1 LAQGLWLESS
11 GGRDPPGGT
20 LPVRLPPMPPM
31 DQSPVLAWLAA
42 SVRILQRRVERLEKC
57 SPSVPVRGLN
67 PEARPFQPQLSK
79 EALAGSWQ
87 PLFDDFALD
96 KARLARSGSGSTRPS
111 LAGGGT
117 RVLPSTRS
125 CPTPTSPAP
134 RRCASLSAATTAG
147 GGTSALPCTSACPT
161 STWPTPTSP
170 APRRCA
176 SLSAATTAGGGTSA
190 LPCTSACPTST
201 WPTPTSPAPRRCAS
215 LGAAT
220 TAGGGTQAAPTDH
233 RYVYSKY
240 HQGGYY
246 VTDYCKHAKDAAD
259 RDFQVFWDTLTA
271 EERDAYLQELQ
282 YDAAM
287 ASDGDS
293 SVNDD

>member
-1 LAQGLWLESS
+1 
-11 GGRDPPGGT
+11 
-20 LPVRLPPMPPM
+20 MPPM

-96 KARLARSGSGSTRPS
+96 KARLARSGSGSSRPS
-111 LAGGGT
+111 SAGGGT
-117 RVLPSTRS
+117 RVLPST
-125 CPTPTSPAP
+125 
-134 RRCASLSAATTAG
+134 
-147 GGTSALPCTSACPT
+147 SACPT
-161 STWPTPTSP
+161 RS
-170 APRRCA
+170 C
-176 SLSAATTAGGGTSA
+176 
-190 LPCTSACPTST
+190 
-201 WPTPTSPAPRRCAS
+201 PTPTSPAPRRCAS

-259 RDFQVFWDTLTA
+259 RDFQAFWDTLTA

>member
-111 LAGGGT
+111 SAGGGT
-117 RVLPSTRS
+117 RVLPST
-125 CPTPTSPAP
+125 
-134 RRCASLSAATTAG
+134 
-147 GGTSALPCTSACPT
+147 SACPT
-161 STWPTPTSP
+161 RSCPTPTSP